1 MIKEDLQDV
10 VSRAL
15 QSPDD
20 DLLQPR
26 RKLRRREVG
35 SLVHVSRVVE
45 RDLAKIQVHT
55 LRLQLSSESGI
66 NQSVSCRQKK
76 TGSGNNAAAAMT
88 MTITN
93 LFEMDVEIGSHI
105 FEPQERGI
113 GKGLLR
119 QRQRLLER
127 LLRQKLD
134 GRLKRL
140 RLGAPFG
147 VRLFAFLRIGA
158 ITGTG
163 TQLGLMP
170 SMASENECK

>member
-66 NQSVSCRQKK
+66 NQSVSRRQKK
-76 TGSGNNAAAAMT
+76 KRDPATT
-88 MTITN
+88 
-93 LFEMDVEIGSHI
+93 
-105 FEPQERGI
+105 
-113 GKGLLR
+113 
-119 QRQRLLER
+119 QRRR
-127 LLRQKLD
+127 
-134 GRLKRL
+134 
-140 RLGAPFG
+140 
-147 VRLFAFLRIGA
+147 
-158 ITGTG
+158 
-163 TQLGLMP
+163 
-170 SMASENECK
+170 